1 VHCLSTRHQQKA
13 LGIQALQR
21 VVLPAQQT
29 CQVDCQ
35 PFPEGNIGLRA
46 SGMTASVSTLQSKAN
61 TQQLEAILATDGP
74 VLIIA
79 GPGSGKTFTLVERIV
94 HLITHKGVSPESL
107 LVVTF
112 TDKAARE
119 LTTRIS
125 NRLAELGICYNLNEM
140 YLGTFHSICLRF
152 LEDYREYTRLK
163 RSFTLFDQF
172 DQQYFLY
179 QHIKDFRELPDTQ
192 FVLGDDQ
199 SGRWA
204 QSENLLKWLNK
215 VREEAIDVTT
225 MAAAPELEIRT
236 LAACFAKYQELLHE
250 NNSLDFSGIQYET
263 LQLLENHL
271 DVLAQLR
278 EKLTYMMVDE
288 YQDTNT
294 IQERILQLLAG
305 ERRNLC
311 VVGDDDQGLYRFRG
325 ATIRNILEFPTLFPD
340 GKCKQVKLTVNYRSH
355 PDIIRFYNDW
365 MLEQNWEIGNRLFR
379 FAKKI
384 LPREDNFPDMPTVLR
399 LAASDD
405 KGNTDIWYSE
415 VLTFLNGLK
424 YSGKLADWNQVAF
437 LFRSV
442 KNNKVVALAR
452 FLESSGVPVFSPRS
466 NLFFERE
473 EIRLMI
479 GALIFLFPQ
488 FPQLRAWAEG
498 VSLPI
503 WNYYDHQCFKPFT
516 DELRKT
522 ENQRLLDWARPL
534 AKRHAVLAQNTDYA
548 FSGLFYQLL
557 QFPLFSRFLTEEAV
571 QGVDKGRAARNL
583 ATFSKLL
590 TKFEYLHFVS
600 VLNPDYL
607 EKNLR
612 DLFNQFLRFLS
623 EGGIGEYEDES
634 EYAPKG
640 CVSFLTIH
648 QSKGLEFPVVV
659 CGSLEAVP
667 RKQYGNLDVLLEDG
681 GYLSKVRFEPLE
693 HIKNFD
699 FRRLFYTAF
708 SRAQNLLVLAAQ
720 ENHGRGKSP
729 SKYFEHLFYKLPSW
743 RDVDFS
749 ALNFDAVKEINL
761 KREYSFTSHITVF
774 ENCAEQYRFFKELE
788 FNPIRAGAQL
798 FGTLVH
804 QTIEDIHK
812 AVLRGEEATIS
823 IDQIQSWLTVNY
835 QYLSKR
841 ERQYLAPQTLKA
853 VENHVLGYYQREN
866 GNWDRIKEAEVEIS
880 LVKDQYILKGSVD
893 LIRGE
898 HDTVEIIDFKS
909 EKKPDMEKDR
919 EQLKQYQHQ
928 LEVYAHLVEER
939 TGQKVSRMH
948 LYYTGEDGGNP
959 YVSFAKD
966 DRAIGKTVTQFD
978 NIVSRIERHDYQMAA
993 RPTKLCPNCDMRAY
1007 CDNKNWKFRKVEK

>member
-1 VHCLSTRHQQKA
+1 MTSA
-13 LGIQALQR
+13 ALQ
-21 VVLPAQQT
+21 
-29 CQVDCQ
+29 
-35 PFPEGNIGLRA
+35 
-46 SGMTASVSTLQSKAN
+46 SSAN
-61 TQQLEAILATDGP
+61 PQQLEAILATDGP

-94 HLITHKGVSPESL
+94 YLITQKGVAPESL
-107 LVVTF
+107 FVVTF

-125 NRLAELGICYNLNEM
+125 NRLTDLGIKFNLNEM
-140 YLGTFHSICLRF
+140 YLGTFHSICLRL
-152 LEDYREYTRLK
+152 LEDFREFTRLK

-179 QHIKDFRELPDTQ
+179 QRIKDFRELPDAQ
-192 FVLGDDQ
+192 LVMGDDQ
-199 SGRWA
+199 TGRWA

-215 VREEAIDVTT
+215 VSEEALDVTT
-225 MAAAPELEIRT
+225 LATARQPEIRA

-250 NNSLDFSGIQYET
+250 HNSLDFSGIQYEA
-263 LQLLENHL
+263 LQLLEKRPE
-271 DVLAQLR
+271 VLAQVR
-278 EKLTYMMVDE
+278 EKLSYLMVDE

-294 IQERILQLLAG
+294 IQERILLLLAG
-305 ERRNLC
+305 EKKNLC

-325 ATIRNILEFPTLFPD
+325 ATIRNILEFPALFDD
-340 GKCKQVKLTVNYRSH
+340 GQCKQVKLTVNYRSH
-355 PDIIRFYNDW
+355 PDIIRFYNEW
-365 MLEQNWEIGNRLFR
+365 MKEQRWDDGTRVFR
-379 FAKKI
+379 FAKQI
-384 LPREDNFPDMPTVLR
+384 VPREDDFPEVPTAVR

-405 KGNTDIWYSE
+405 KGETTNWHAE
-415 VLTFLNGLK
+415 VLAFLHSLK
-424 YSGKLADWNQVAF
+424 ASGKLTDWNQVAF

-442 KNNKVVALAR
+442 KNDKVVALAR
-452 FLESSGVPVFSPRS
+452 FLEAQGVPVFSPRS
-466 NLFFERE
+466 NMFFERE

-488 FPQLRAWAEG
+488 FPKVRAWAEG
-498 VSLPI
+498 VHLDI
-503 WNYYDHQCFKPFT
+503 WDYYDQLCFKPFT
-516 DELRKT
+516 DELRKP
-522 ENQRLLDWARPL
+522 ENKPLLDWARPL
-534 AKRHAVLAQNTDYA
+534 AKRHAVLTQNTDYA

-557 QFPLFSRFLTEEAV
+557 QFPLFSRFLTEEAA

-583 ATFSKLL
+583 GTFSKLL
-590 TKFEYLHFVS
+590 AKFEYLHFVS
-600 VLNPDYL
+600 VLNPQWL
-607 EKNLR
+607 EKNIR
-612 DLFNQFLRFLS
+612 DLFNQFLRFLQD
-623 EGGIGEYEDES
+623 GGIGEYEDES

-640 CVSFLTIH
+640 CVSFLTVH

-667 RKQYGNLDVLLEDG
+667 RKQYGALDVLLEDG
-681 GYLSKVRFEPLE
+681 GYLSKERFEPLD

-699 FRRLFYTAF
+699 FWRLFYTAF

-720 ENHGRGKSP
+720 EKQGRGKSP
-729 SKYFEHLFYKLPSW
+729 SKYFERLFYEVPSW
-743 RDVDFS
+743 RDVDLS
-749 ALNFDAVKEINL
+749 ALTFDAVKQINL
-761 KREYSFTSHITVF
+761 KREYSFTSDITVF

-788 FNPIRAGAQL
+788 FAAIRESPML

-812 AVLRGEEATIS
+812 TVLRGEEGTITFDG
-823 IDQIQSWLTVNY
+823 IKSWFAANY
-835 QYLSKR
+835 ALLSKK
-841 ERQYLAPQTLKA
+841 ERVYLAPSSQQAALL
-853 VENHVLGYYQREN
+853 HVLRYYEREN

-898 HDTVEIIDFKS
+898 QGTVEIIDFKS

-919 EQLKQYQHQ
+919 ERLRQYQSQ

-959 YVSFAKD
+959 YVSFSKD
-966 DRAIGKTVTQFD
+966 DRAIGKTIARFD
-978 NIVSRIERHDYQMAA
+978 DIVARIERQDYGISS
-993 RPTKLCPNCDMRAY
+993 RPAKLCQNCDMRAY
-1007 CDNKNWKFRKVEK
+1007 CDNKNWKFRKTGT

>member
-1 VHCLSTRHQQKA
+1 
-13 LGIQALQR
+13 
-21 VVLPAQQT
+21 
-29 CQVDCQ
+29 
-35 PFPEGNIGLRA
+35 
-46 SGMTASVSTLQSKAN
+46 MTSSAVALQSKAN
-61 TQQLEAILATDGP
+61 PQQLEAILATDGP

-94 HLITHKGVSPESL
+94 YLITQKGVAPESL
-107 LVVTF
+107 FVVTF

-125 NRLAELGICYNLNEM
+125 NRLTDLGIKFNLNEM
-140 YLGTFHSICLRF
+140 YLGTFHSICLRL
-152 LEDYREYTRLK
+152 LEDFREFTRLK

-179 QHIKDFRELPDTQ
+179 QHIKDFRELPDAQ
-192 FVLGDDQ
+192 LVMGDDQ
-199 SGRWA
+199 TGRWA
-204 QSENLLKWLNK
+204 QSENLLKWVNK
-215 VREEAIDVTT
+215 VSEEALDATT
-225 MAAAPELEIRT
+225 LTAAPEPEIRA
-236 LAACFAKYQELLHE
+236 LATCFAKYQELLHE
-250 NNSLDFSGIQYET
+250 HNSLDFSGIQYEA
-263 LQLLENHL
+263 LRLLEKRPE
-271 DVLAQLR
+271 VLAQLR
-278 EKLTYMMVDE
+278 QRLTHLMVDE

-294 IQERILQLLAG
+294 IQERILLLLAG
-305 ERRNLC
+305 ENNNLC

-325 ATIRNILEFPTLFPD
+325 ATIRNILEFPALFDD
-340 GKCKQVKLTVNYRSH
+340 GQCKQVKLTVNYRSH
-355 PDIIRFYNDW
+355 PDIIRFYNEW
-365 MLEQNWEIGNRLFR
+365 MKEQVWDDGTRVFR
-379 FAKKI
+379 FAKQI
-384 LPREDNFPDMPTVLR
+384 VPREDDFPDMPTAVR

-405 KGNTDIWYSE
+405 KGDTTNWHAE
-415 VLTFLNGLK
+415 VQAFLNGLK
-424 YSGKLADWNQVAF
+424 ASGQLADWNQVAF

-442 KNNKVVALAR
+442 KNDKVVALAR
-452 FLESSGVPVFSPRS
+452 FLEAEGVPVFSPRS
-466 NLFFERE
+466 NMFFERE

-488 FPQLRAWAEG
+488 FPKVRAWAEG
-498 VSLPI
+498 VHLDI
-503 WNYYDHQCFKPFT
+503 WDYYDQLCFKPFT
-516 DELRKT
+516 DELRKP
-522 ENQRLLDWARPL
+522 ENKPLLDWARPL
-534 AKRHAVLAQNTDYA
+534 AKRHAVLTQNTDYA

-557 QFPLFSRFLTEEAV
+557 QFPLFSRFLTEDAV

-583 ATFSKLL
+583 GTFSKLL

-600 VLNPDYL
+600 VLNPEWL
-607 EKNLR
+607 EKNIR
-612 DLFNQFLRFLS
+612 DLFNQFLRFLQD
-623 EGGIGEYEDES
+623 GGIGEYEDEA

-667 RKQYGNLDVLLEDG
+667 RKQYSALDVLLEDG
-681 GYLSKVRFEPLE
+681 GYLSKERFEPLD

-699 FRRLFYTAF
+699 FWRLFYTAF

-720 ENHGRGKSP
+720 EKQGRGKSP
-729 SKYFEHLFYKLPSW
+729 SKYFERLFYELPSW
-743 RDVDFS
+743 RDVDLS
-749 ALNFDAVKEINL
+749 ALTFEAVKQINL

-774 ENCAEQYRFFKELE
+774 ENCAEQYRFFKDLE
-788 FNPIRAGAQL
+788 FAPIRESPML

-812 AVLRGEEATIS
+812 TVLRGEEGTITFDAIKGWFS
-823 IDQIQSWLTVNY
+823 ANY
-835 QYLSKR
+835 AMLSKK
-841 ERQYLAPQTLKA
+841 ERVYLAPSSQQAALL
-853 VENHVLGYYQREN
+853 HVMRYYEREN

-919 EQLKQYQHQ
+919 DRLRQYQSQ

-959 YVSFAKD
+959 YVSFSKD
-966 DRAIGKTVTQFD
+966 DRAIGKTIARFD
-978 NIVSRIERHDYQMAA
+978 DIVARIEQQDYQIAA
-993 RPTKLCPNCDMRAY
+993 RPAKLCLSCDMRAY
-1007 CDNKNWKFRKVEK
+1007 CDNKNWNFRKND

>member
-1 VHCLSTRHQQKA
+1 
-13 LGIQALQR
+13 
-21 VVLPAQQT
+21 
-29 CQVDCQ
+29 
-35 PFPEGNIGLRA
+35 
-46 SGMTASVSTLQSKAN
+46 MTSNATDLQSKAN
-61 TQQLEAILATDGP
+61 PDQLEAILASDGP

-94 HLITHKGVSPESL
+94 YLITHKRVAPESL

-125 NRLAELGICYNLNEM
+125 NRLAELNIQFNLNEM
-140 YLGTFHSICLRF
+140 YLGTFHSICLRL
-152 LEDYREYTRLK
+152 LEDYREFTRLK

-179 QHIKDFRELPDTQ
+179 QHIKDFRELPDAQ
-192 FVLGDDQ
+192 LVMGHDQ
-199 SGRWA
+199 TGRWA

-215 VREEAIDVTT
+215 VSEEALDAATL
-225 MAAAPELEIRT
+225 AAAPEVEIRA
-236 LAACFAKYQELLHE
+236 LATCFAKYQELLNEH
-250 NNSLDFSGIQYET
+250 NSLDFSGIQYEA
-263 LQLLENHL
+263 LQLLEKRPE
-271 DVLAQLR
+271 VLAQLR
-278 EKLTYMMVDE
+278 DKLTHLMVDE

-294 IQERILQLLAG
+294 IQERILLLLAG

-325 ATIRNILEFPTLFPD
+325 ATIRNILEFPALFND
-340 GKCKQVKLTVNYRSH
+340 GQCKQVKLTVNYRSH
-355 PDIIRFYNDW
+355 PDIIRFYNEW
-365 MLEQNWEIGNRLFR
+365 MKEQVWDDGTRVFR
-379 FAKKI
+379 FAKQI
-384 LPREDNFPDMPTVLR
+384 VPREDDFPDLPTAVR
-399 LAASDD
+399 LTASDD
-405 KGNTDIWYSE
+405 NGDTTNWHAE
-415 VLTFLNGLK
+415 VLAFLNSLK
-424 YSGKLADWNQVAF
+424 DSGQLADWNQVAF

-442 KNNKVVALAR
+442 KNDKVVALAR
-452 FLESSGVPVFSPRS
+452 FLEAQGVPVFSPRS
-466 NLFFERE
+466 NMFFERE

-488 FPQLRAWAEG
+488 FPKVRAWAEG
-498 VSLPI
+498 VTLPI
-503 WNYYDHQCFKPFT
+503 WDYYDHQCFKPFI
-516 DELRKT
+516 DELRKP
-522 ENQRLLDWARPL
+522 ENKAMLDWARSL
-534 AKRHAVLAQNTDYA
+534 AKRHAVLTQNTDYA

-583 ATFSKLL
+583 GTFSKLL

-600 VLNPDYL
+600 VLNPEWL

-612 DLFNQFLRFLS
+612 DLFNQFLRFLQD
-623 EGGIGEYEDES
+623 GGIGEYEDES

-667 RKQYGNLDVLLEDG
+667 RKQYSALDVLLEDG
-681 GYLSKVRFEPLE
+681 GYLSKERFEPLD

-699 FRRLFYTAF
+699 FWRLFYTAF

-720 ENHGRGKSP
+720 EKQGRGKSP
-729 SKYFEHLFYKLPSW
+729 SKYFERLFYELPSW
-743 RDVDFS
+743 RDIDLA
-749 ALNFDAVKEINL
+749 ALTFEAVKQINL

-788 FNPIRAGAQL
+788 FTPIRESPML

-812 AVLRGEEATIS
+812 TVLRGEEGSIS
-823 IDQIQSWLTVNY
+823 FDAIKGWFSTNY
-835 QYLSKR
+835 AMLSKK
-841 ERQYLAPQTLKA
+841 ERVYLAPSSQQAALL
-853 VENHVLGYYQREN
+853 HVLRYYEREN

-880 LVKDQYILKGSVD
+880 LIKDQYILKGSVD

-919 EQLKQYQHQ
+919 DRLRQYQHQ

-959 YVSFAKD
+959 YVSFTKD
-966 DRAIGKTVTQFD
+966 DRAIGKTIARFD
-978 NIVSRIERHDYQMAA
+978 DIVARIERQDYQIAA
-993 RPTKLCPNCDMRAY
+993 RPAKLCQSCDMRAY
-1007 CDNKNWKFRKVEK
+1007 CDNKNWKFRKDEK

>member
-1 VHCLSTRHQQKA
+1 MTSSTIA
-13 LGIQALQR
+13 I
-21 VVLPAQQT
+21 
-29 CQVDCQ
+29 
-35 PFPEGNIGLRA
+35 
-46 SGMTASVSTLQSKAN
+46 QSKAN
-61 TQQLEAILATDGP
+61 PQQLEAILATDGP

-94 HLITHKGVSPESL
+94 YLITHKGVAPESL

-125 NRLAELGICYNLNEM
+125 NRLSELDIQFNLNEM
-140 YLGTFHSICLRF
+140 YLGTFHSICLRL
-152 LEDYREYTRLK
+152 LEDYREFTRLK

-172 DQQYFLY
+172 DQQYFIY
-179 QHIKDFRELPDTQ
+179 QHIKDFRELPDAEL
-192 FVLGDDQ
+192 VMGDDQ
-199 SGRWA
+199 TGRWA

-215 VREEAIDVTT
+215 VSEEALDATT
-225 MAAAPELEIRT
+225 LAAAPEPEVRA
-236 LAACFAKYQELLHE
+236 LATCFAKYQDLLHE
-250 NNSLDFSGIQYET
+250 HNSLDFSGIQFEA
-263 LQLLENHL
+263 LQLLEKRPE
-271 DVLAQLR
+271 VLAQLR
-278 EKLTYMMVDE
+278 ENLTHLMVDE

-294 IQERILQLLAG
+294 IQERILLLLAG
-305 ERRNLC
+305 DRRNLC

-325 ATIRNILEFPTLFPD
+325 ATIRNILEFPALFDD
-340 GKCKQVKLTVNYRSH
+340 GQCKQVKLTVNYRSH
-355 PDIIRFYNDW
+355 PDIIRFYNEW
-365 MLEQNWEIGNRLFR
+365 MKEQVWDDGTRVFR
-379 FAKKI
+379 FAKQI
-384 LPREDNFPDMPTVLR
+384 VPREDDFPDLPTAVR

-405 KGNTDIWYSE
+405 KDDTTNWHAE
-415 VLTFLNGLK
+415 MLAFLNGLK
-424 YSGKLADWNQVAF
+424 DSGQLSDWNQVAF

-452 FLESSGVPVFSPRS
+452 FLEAQGMPVFSPRS
-466 NLFFERE
+466 NMFFERE

-488 FPQLRAWAEG
+488 FPKVRAWAEG
-498 VSLPI
+498 VTLPI
-503 WNYYDHQCFKPFT
+503 WDFYDHQCFKPFI
-516 DELRKT
+516 DELRKP
-522 ENQRLLDWARPL
+522 ENKPLLAWARPL
-534 AKRHAVLAQNTDYA
+534 AKRHAVLTQNTDYS

-583 ATFSKLL
+583 GTFSKLL
-590 TKFEYLHFVS
+590 TKFEYLHYVS
-600 VLNPDYL
+600 VLNPEFL

-612 DLFNQFLRFLS
+612 DLVIQFLRFLQD
-623 EGGIGEYEDES
+623 GGIGEYEDET

-667 RKQYGNLDVLLEDG
+667 RKQYGALDVLLEDG
-681 GYLSKVRFEPLE
+681 GYLSKERFEPLD

-699 FRRLFYTAF
+699 FWRLFYTAF

-720 ENHGRGKSP
+720 EKQGRGRSP
-729 SKYFEHLFYKLPSW
+729 SKYFERLFYELPSW
-743 RDVDFS
+743 REVDLS
-749 ALNFDAVKEINL
+749 ALTFEAVKQINL

-788 FNPIRAGAQL
+788 FAPIRESPML

-812 AVLRGEEATIS
+812 TVLRGEEGS
-823 IDQIQSWLTVNY
+823 ITFDAIKGWFSTNY
-835 QYLSKR
+835 AMLSKK
-841 ERQYLAPQTLKA
+841 ERVYLAPSSQQAALL
-853 VENHVLGYYQREN
+853 HVLRYFEREN
-866 GNWDRIKEAEVEIS
+866 GHWERVKEAEVEIS
-880 LVKDQYILKGSVD
+880 LIKEQYILKGSVD

-919 EQLKQYQHQ
+919 DRLRQYQHQ

-959 YVSFAKD
+959 YVSFTKD
-966 DRAIGKTVTQFD
+966 DRAIGKTIARFD
-978 NIVSRIERHDYQMAA
+978 DIVARIEQQNYQIAA
-993 RPTKLCPNCDMRAY
+993 RPAKLCLSCDMRAY
-1007 CDNKNWKFRKVEK
+1007 CDNKNWKFRKND

>member
-1 VHCLSTRHQQKA
+1 
-13 LGIQALQR
+13 
-21 VVLPAQQT
+21 
-29 CQVDCQ
+29 
-35 PFPEGNIGLRA
+35 
-46 SGMTASVSTLQSKAN
+46 MTSNAIALQSKAN
-61 TQQLEAILATDGP
+61 PQQLEAILATDGP

-94 HLITHKGVSPESL
+94 YLITHKGVAPESL

-125 NRLAELGICYNLNEM
+125 NRLAELNIQFNLNEM
-140 YLGTFHSICLRF
+140 YLGTFHSICLRL
-152 LEDYREYTRLK
+152 LEDYREFTRLK

-179 QHIKDFRELPDTQ
+179 QHIKDFRELPDAQ
-192 FVLGDDQ
+192 LVMGHDQ
-199 SGRWA
+199 TGRWA

-215 VREEAIDVTT
+215 VSEEALD
-225 MAAAPELEIRT
+225 AATLAVAPEVEVRA
-236 LAACFAKYQELLHE
+236 LANCFAKYQELLNEH
-250 NNSLDFSGIQYET
+250 NSLDFSGIQYEA
-263 LQLLENHL
+263 LQLLEKRPG
-271 DVLAQLR
+271 VLAQLR
-278 EKLTYMMVDE
+278 DKLTHLMVDE

-294 IQERILQLLAG
+294 IQERILLLLTG

-325 ATIRNILEFPTLFPD
+325 ATIRNILEFPALFND
-340 GKCKQVKLTVNYRSH
+340 GQCKQVKLTVNYRSH
-355 PDIIRFYNDW
+355 PDIIRFYNEW
-365 MLEQNWEIGNRLFR
+365 MKEQVWDDGTRVFR
-379 FAKKI
+379 FAKQI
-384 LPREDNFPDMPTVLR
+384 VPREDDFPDLPTAVR
-399 LAASDD
+399 LTASDD
-405 KGNTDIWYSE
+405 NGDTTNWHAE
-415 VLTFLNGLK
+415 VLAFLNGLK
-424 YSGKLADWNQVAF
+424 SSGQLSDWNQVAF

-442 KNNKVVALAR
+442 KNDKVVALAR
-452 FLESSGVPVFSPRS
+452 FLEAHGVPVFSPRS
-466 NLFFERE
+466 NMFFERE
-473 EIRLMI
+473 EIRLII

-488 FPQLRAWAEG
+488 FPKVRAWAEG
-498 VSLPI
+498 VTLPI
-503 WNYYDHQCFKPFT
+503 WDYYDQQCFKPFI
-516 DELRKT
+516 DELRKP
-522 ENQRLLDWARPL
+522 ENKAMLDWARPL
-534 AKRHAVLAQNTDYA
+534 AKRHAVLTQNTDYV

-583 ATFSKLL
+583 GTFSKLL

-600 VLNPDYL
+600 VLNPEWL

-612 DLFNQFLRFLS
+612 DLFNQFLRFLQD
-623 EGGIGEYEDES
+623 GGIGEYEDEA

-667 RKQYGNLDVLLEDG
+667 RKQYSALDVLLEDG
-681 GYLSKVRFEPLE
+681 GYLSKARFEPLD

-699 FRRLFYTAF
+699 FWRLFYTAF

-720 ENHGRGKSP
+720 EKQGRGKSP
-729 SKYFEHLFYKLPSW
+729 SKYFERLFYELPSW
-743 RDVDFS
+743 RDVDLA
-749 ALNFDAVKEINL
+749 ALTYEAVKQINL

-788 FNPIRAGAQL
+788 FTPIRESPML

-812 AVLRGEEATIS
+812 TVLRGEESSIS
-823 IDQIQSWLTVNY
+823 VDAIKGWFSINY
-835 QYLSKR
+835 AMLSKK
-841 ERQYLAPQTLKA
+841 ERVYLAPSSQQAALL
-853 VENHVLGYYQREN
+853 HVLRYYEREN

-880 LVKDQYILKGSVD
+880 LIKDQYILKGSVD

-898 HDTVEIIDFKS
+898 YDTVEIIDFKS

-919 EQLKQYQHQ
+919 DRLRQYQLQ

-959 YVSFAKD
+959 YVSFTKD
-966 DRAIGKTVTQFD
+966 ERAIGKTIARFD
-978 NIVSRIERHDYQMAA
+978 DIVARIEQQDYAITA
-993 RPTKLCPNCDMRAY
+993 RPAKLCQSCDMRAY
-1007 CDNKNWKFRKVEK
+1007 CDNKNWKFRNND

>member
-1 VHCLSTRHQQKA
+1 MTSS
-13 LGIQALQR
+13 G
-21 VVLPAQQT
+21 VV
-29 CQVDCQ
+29 
-35 PFPEGNIGLRA
+35 
-46 SGMTASVSTLQSKAN
+46 LQSKAN
-61 TQQLEAILATDGP
+61 PQQLEAILTSEGP

-94 HLITHKGVSPESL
+94 YLITQKGVAPESL
-107 LVVTF
+107 FVVTF

-125 NRLAELGICYNLNEM
+125 NRLNDLGIKFNLNEM
-140 YLGTFHSICLRF
+140 YLGTFHSICLRL
-152 LEDYREYTRLK
+152 LEDYREFTRLK

-179 QHIKDFRELPDTQ
+179 QHIKDFRELLDAQ
-192 FVLGDDQ
+192 LVMGDDQ
-199 SGRWA
+199 LGRWA
-204 QSENLLKWLNK
+204 QSENLLKWVNK
-215 VREEAIDVTT
+215 VSEEALDTT
-225 MAAAPELEIRT
+225 MLATASEPEIRA
-236 LAACFAKYQELLHE
+236 LATCFTKYQELLHE
-250 NNSLDFSGIQYET
+250 QNSLDFSGIQYEA
-263 LQLLENHL
+263 LQLLEKHPE
-271 DVLAQLR
+271 VLGKLR
-278 EKLTYMMVDE
+278 EKLTYLMVDE

-294 IQERILQLLAG
+294 IQERILLLLSG
-305 ERRNLC
+305 ENKNLC

-325 ATIRNILEFPTLFPD
+325 ATIRNILEFPALFDD
-340 GKCKQVKLTVNYRSH
+340 GQCKQVKLTVNYRSH
-355 PDIIRFYNDW
+355 PDIIRFYNEW
-365 MLEQNWEIGNRLFR
+365 MKEQVWDDGTRVFR
-379 FAKKI
+379 FAKQI
-384 LPREDNFPDMPTVLR
+384 VPREHNFPEMPAAVR

-405 KGNTDIWYSE
+405 KGDNANWHAE
-415 VLTFLNGLK
+415 VLSFLNGLK
-424 YSGKLADWNQVAF
+424 ESGGLTDWNQVAF

-452 FLESSGVPVFSPRS
+452 FLEAEGVPVFSPRS
-466 NLFFERE
+466 NMFFERE

-488 FPQLRAWAEG
+488 FPKVRAWAEG
-498 VSLPI
+498 VHLDI
-503 WNYYDHQCFKPFT
+503 WDYYDQQCFKPFT
-516 DELRKT
+516 DELRKL
-522 ENQRLLDWARPL
+522 ENKPLLDWARPL
-534 AKRHAVLAQNTDYA
+534 AKRHAVLTQNTDYA

-557 QFPLFSRFLTEEAV
+557 QFPLFSRFLTEEAM

-583 ATFSKLL
+583 STFSKLL

-600 VLNPDYL
+600 VLNPEWL
-607 EKNLR
+607 EKNIR
-612 DLFNQFLRFLS
+612 DLFNQFLRFLQD
-623 EGGIGEYEDES
+623 GGIGEYEDEA

-640 CVSFLTIH
+640 CVSFLTVH

-667 RKQYGNLDVLLEDG
+667 RKQYSALDVLLEDG
-681 GYLSKVRFEPLE
+681 GYLSKERFEPLD

-699 FRRLFYTAF
+699 FWRLFYTAF

-720 ENHGRGKSP
+720 EKQGRGKSP
-729 SKYFEHLFYKLPSW
+729 SKYFERLFYELPNW
-743 RDVDFS
+743 RDADLS
-749 ALNFDAVKEINL
+749 ALTFEAVKQINL

-774 ENCAEQYRFFKELE
+774 ENCAEQYRFFKDLE
-788 FNPIRAGAQL
+788 FAPIRESPML

-812 AVLRGEEATIS
+812 TVLRGEEGIITFDAIKGWFS
-823 IDQIQSWLTVNY
+823 ANY
-835 QYLSKR
+835 AMLSKK
-841 ERQYLAPQTLKA
+841 ERVYLAPSSQQAALR
-853 VENHVLGYYQREN
+853 HVMRYYEREN

-919 EQLKQYQHQ
+919 ERLRQYQSQ

-959 YVSFAKD
+959 YVSFGKD
-966 DRAIGKTVTQFD
+966 DRAIGKTIARFD
-978 NIVSRIERHDYQMAA
+978 DIVARIERQDYGLWA
-993 RPTKLCPNCDMRAY
+993 RPAKLCQNCDIRAY
-1007 CDNKNWKFRKVEK
+1007 CDSKNWKFRKTTHE

>member
-1 VHCLSTRHQQKA
+1 
-13 LGIQALQR
+13 
-21 VVLPAQQT
+21 
-29 CQVDCQ
+29 
-35 PFPEGNIGLRA
+35 
-46 SGMTASVSTLQSKAN
+46 MTSNATDLQSKAN
-61 TQQLEAILATDGP
+61 PDQLEAILATDGP

-94 HLITHKGVSPESL
+94 YLITHKGVAPESL

-125 NRLAELGICYNLNEM
+125 NRLAELNIQFNLNEM
-140 YLGTFHSICLRF
+140 YLGTFHSICLRL
-152 LEDYREYTRLK
+152 LEDYREFTRLK

-179 QHIKDFRELPDTQ
+179 QHIKDFRELPDAQ
-192 FVLGDDQ
+192 LVMGHDQ
-199 SGRWA
+199 TGRWA

-215 VREEAIDVTT
+215 VSEEALDAATL
-225 MAAAPELEIRT
+225 AAAPEVEIRA
-236 LAACFAKYQELLHE
+236 LATCFAKYQELLTEH
-250 NNSLDFSGIQYET
+250 NSLDFSGIQYEA
-263 LQLLENHL
+263 LQLLEKRPE
-271 DVLAQLR
+271 VLAQLR
-278 EKLTYMMVDE
+278 DKLTHLMVDE

-294 IQERILQLLAG
+294 IQERILLLLAG

-325 ATIRNILEFPTLFPD
+325 ATIRNILEFPALFND
-340 GKCKQVKLTVNYRSH
+340 GQCKQVKLTVNYRSH
-355 PDIIRFYNDW
+355 PDIIRFYNEW
-365 MLEQNWEIGNRLFR
+365 MKEQVWDDGTRVFR
-379 FAKKI
+379 FAKQI
-384 LPREDNFPDMPTVLR
+384 VPREDDFPDLPTAVR
-399 LAASDD
+399 LTASDD
-405 KGNTDIWYSE
+405 NGDTTNWHAE
-415 VLTFLNGLK
+415 VLAFLNSLK
-424 YSGKLADWNQVAF
+424 DSGQLADWNQVAF

-442 KNNKVVALAR
+442 KNDKVVELAR
-452 FLESSGVPVFSPRS
+452 FLEAQGVPVFSPRS
-466 NLFFERE
+466 NMFFERE

-488 FPQLRAWAEG
+488 FPKVRAWAEG
-498 VSLPI
+498 VTLPI
-503 WNYYDHQCFKPFT
+503 WDYYDHQCFKPFI
-516 DELRKT
+516 DELRKP
-522 ENQRLLDWARPL
+522 ENKAMLDWARPL
-534 AKRHAVLAQNTDYA
+534 AKRHAVLTQNTDYA

-571 QGVDKGRAARNL
+571 QGVDKGRAARNIG
-583 ATFSKLL
+583 TFSKLL

-600 VLNPDYL
+600 VLNPEWL

-612 DLFNQFLRFLS
+612 DLFNQFLRFLQD
-623 EGGIGEYEDES
+623 GGIGEYEDES

-667 RKQYGNLDVLLEDG
+667 RKQYSALDVLLEDG
-681 GYLSKVRFEPLE
+681 GYLSKERFEPLD

-699 FRRLFYTAF
+699 FWRLFYTAF

-720 ENHGRGKSP
+720 EKQGRGKSP
-729 SKYFEHLFYKLPSW
+729 SKYFERLFYELPSW
-743 RDVDFS
+743 RDIDLA
-749 ALNFDAVKEINL
+749 ALTFEAVKQINL

-788 FNPIRAGAQL
+788 FTPIRESPML

-812 AVLRGEEATIS
+812 TVLRGEEGSIS
-823 IDQIQSWLTVNY
+823 FDAIKGWFSTNY
-835 QYLSKR
+835 AMLSKK
-841 ERQYLAPQTLKA
+841 ERVYLAPSSQQAALL
-853 VENHVLGYYQREN
+853 HVLRYYEREN

-880 LVKDQYILKGSVD
+880 LIKDQYILKGSVD

-919 EQLKQYQHQ
+919 DRLRQYQHQ

-959 YVSFAKD
+959 YVSFTKD
-966 DRAIGKTVTQFD
+966 DRAIGKTIARFD
-978 NIVSRIERHDYQMAA
+978 DIVARIERQDYQIAA
-993 RPTKLCPNCDMRAY
+993 RPAKLCQSCDMRAY
-1007 CDNKNWKFRKVEK
+1007 CDNKNWKFRKDEK

>member
-1 VHCLSTRHQQKA
+1 
-13 LGIQALQR
+13 
-21 VVLPAQQT
+21 
-29 CQVDCQ
+29 
-35 PFPEGNIGLRA
+35 
-46 SGMTASVSTLQSKAN
+46 MTIAPPILQSKAN
-61 TQQLEAILATDGP
+61 PQQLEAILATDGP

-94 HLITHKGVSPESL
+94 YLITEKGVEPESL
-107 LVVTF
+107 FVVTF

-125 NRLAELGICYNLNEM
+125 NRLAELGIQFNLNEM
-140 YLGTFHSICLRF
+140 YLGTFHSICLRL
-152 LEDYREYTRLK
+152 LEDYREFTRLK

-179 QHIKDFRELPDTQ
+179 QHIKEFRELPDAQ
-192 FVLGDDQ
+192 LVMGDDQ

-215 VREEAIDVTT
+215 VSEEALDPATL
-225 MAAAPELEIRT
+225 AAVPELEIRA
-236 LAACFAKYQELLHE
+236 LATCFAKYQELLHE
-250 NNSLDFSGIQYET
+250 HNSLDFSGIQYEA
-263 LQLLENHL
+263 LQLLEKHPE
-271 DVLAQLR
+271 VLAQLR
-278 EKLTYMMVDE
+278 DRLTYLMVDE

-294 IQERILQLLAG
+294 IQERILLLLAG

-325 ATIRNILEFPTLFPD
+325 ATIRNILEFPALFD
-340 GKCKQVKLTVNYRSH
+340 GGQCKQVKLTINYRSH
-355 PDIIRFYNDW
+355 PDIIRFYNEW
-365 MLEQNWEIGNRLFR
+365 MKEQVWDDGTRMFR
-379 FAKKI
+379 FAKQI
-384 LPREDNFPDMPTVLR
+384 IPREDDFPDLPTTLR
-399 LAASDD
+399 LAESDD
-405 KGNTDIWYSE
+405 NGETTNWHAE
-415 VLTFLNGLK
+415 VLAFLNGLK
-424 YSGKLADWNQVAF
+424 DSGRLSDWNQVAF
-437 LFRSV
+437 LYRSV
-442 KNNKVVALAR
+442 KNDKVVALAR
-452 FLESSGVPVFSPRS
+452 FLEAQGVPVFSPRS
-466 NLFFERE
+466 NMFFERE

-488 FPQLRAWAEG
+488 FSKVRAWAEG
-498 VSLPI
+498 VTLPI
-503 WNYYDHQCFKPFT
+503 WDYYDHQCFKPFA
-516 DELRKT
+516 DELRKP
-522 ENQRLLDWARPL
+522 ENKPLLDWARPL
-534 AKRHAVLAQNTDYA
+534 AKRHAVLTQNTDYA

-557 QFPLFSRFLTEEAV
+557 QFPLFSRYLTEEAV

-583 ATFSKLL
+583 GTFSKLL

-600 VLNPDYL
+600 VLNVEYL
-607 EKNLR
+607 ERNLR

-623 EGGIGEYEDES
+623 DGGIGEYEDEAD
-634 EYAPKG
+634 YAPKG

-667 RKQYGNLDVLLEDG
+667 RKQYGELDVLLEDG
-681 GYLSKVRFEPLE
+681 GYLSKERFEPLD

-699 FRRLFYTAF
+699 FWRLFYTAF

-720 ENHGRGKSP
+720 ERHGRGLGKSP
-729 SKYFEHLFYKLPSW
+729 SKYFERLFYELPSW
-743 RDVDFS
+743 RDIDLA
-749 ALNFDAVKEINL
+749 ALNYEAVKQINL

-774 ENCAEQYRFFKELE
+774 ENCAEQYRFFKDLE

-812 AVLRGEEATIS
+812 AVLRGEEAS
-823 IDQIQSWLTVNY
+823 VNPDQIQSWMAVNY

-853 VENHVLGYYQREN
+853 VEKHILGYYEREK

-898 HDTVEIIDFKS
+898 EGTVEIIDFKS

-919 EQLKQYQHQ
+919 ERLRQYQHQ

-959 YVSFAKD
+959 YVSFSKD
-966 DRAIGKTVTQFD
+966 DRAIGKTIARFD
-978 NIVSRIERHDYQMAA
+978 DIVARIERQDYQIEA
-993 RPTKLCPNCDMRAY
+993 RPAKQCQNCDMRAY
-1007 CDNKNWKFRKVEK
+1007 CDNKNWKFRKSDK

>member
-1 VHCLSTRHQQKA
+1 MTSGV
-13 LGIQALQR
+13 
-21 VVLPAQQT
+21 PA
-29 CQVDCQ
+29 
-35 PFPEGNIGLRA
+35 
-46 SGMTASVSTLQSKAN
+46 LQSKAN
-61 TQQLEAILATDGP
+61 PQQLEAILATDGP

-79 GPGSGKTFTLVERIV
+79 GPGSGKTFTLVERIAY
-94 HLITHKGVSPESL
+94 LITQKGVAPESL

-125 NRLAELGICYNLNEM
+125 NRLAEMDIQFNLNEM
-140 YLGTFHSICLRF
+140 YLGTFHSICLRL
-152 LEDYREYTRLK
+152 LEDYREFTRLK

-172 DQQYFLY
+172 DQQYFIY
-179 QHIKDFRELPDTQ
+179 QHIKDFRALPDAEL
-192 FVLGDDQ
+192 VMGDDQ
-199 SGRWA
+199 TGRWA

-215 VREEAIDVTT
+215 VGEEALDANTL
-225 MAAAPELEIRT
+225 AAAPEPEVRA
-236 LAACFAKYQELLHE
+236 LATCFAKYQELLHE
-250 NNSLDFSGIQYET
+250 HNSLDFSGIQYEA
-263 LQLLENHL
+263 LQLLEKRPE
-271 DVLAQLR
+271 VLAQLR
-278 EKLTYMMVDE
+278 EKLTHLMVDE

-294 IQERILQLLAG
+294 IQERILLLLAG

-325 ATIRNILEFPTLFPD
+325 ATIRNILEFPALFDD
-340 GKCKQVKLTVNYRSH
+340 GQCKQVKLTINYRSH
-355 PDIIRFYNDW
+355 PDIIRFYNEW
-365 MLEQNWEIGNRLFR
+365 MKEQQWDDGTRVFR
-379 FAKKI
+379 FAKQI
-384 LPREDNFPDMPTVLR
+384 VPREDDFPDLPTAVR

-405 KGNTDIWYSE
+405 KGDTANWHAE
-415 VLTFLNGLK
+415 VLAFLNGLK
-424 YSGKLADWNQVAF
+424 ASGQLADWNQVAF

-442 KNNKVVALAR
+442 KNDKVVALAR
-452 FLESSGVPVFSPRS
+452 FLETQGVPVFSPRS
-466 NLFFERE
+466 NMFFERE
-473 EIRLMI
+473 EIRLVI

-488 FPQLRAWAEG
+488 FSKVRAWAEG
-498 VSLPI
+498 VTLPI
-503 WNYYDHQCFKPFT
+503 WDYYDHLCFKPFT
-516 DELRKT
+516 DELRKP
-522 ENQRLLDWARPL
+522 ENKPLLDWARPL
-534 AKRHAVLAQNTDYA
+534 AKRHAVLTQNTDYA

-557 QFPLFSRFLTEEAV
+557 QFPLFSRSLTDEAV

-583 ATFSKLL
+583 GTFSKLL

-600 VLNPDYL
+600 VLNPEWL

-612 DLFNQFLRFLS
+612 DLFNQFLRFLQD
-623 EGGIGEYEDES
+623 GGIGEYEDEA

-667 RKQYGNLDVLLEDG
+667 RKQYGALDVLLEDG
-681 GYLSKVRFEPLE
+681 GYLSKERFEPLD

-699 FRRLFYTAF
+699 FWRLFYTAF

-720 ENHGRGKSP
+720 EKQGRGKSP
-729 SKYFEHLFYKLPSW
+729 SKYFERLFYELPSW
-743 RDVDFS
+743 RDVDLS
-749 ALNFDAVKEINL
+749 ALTFEAVKQINL

-788 FNPIRAGAQL
+788 FAPIRESPML

-812 AVLRGEEATIS
+812 TVLRGEEGTIS
-823 IDQIQSWLTVNY
+823 FDAIKGWFSVNY
-835 QYLSKR
+835 AMLSKK
-841 ERQYLAPQTLKA
+841 ERVYLAPSSQQAALL
-853 VENHVLGYYQREN
+853 HVMRYYEREN
-866 GNWDRIKEAEVEIS
+866 GHWDRIKEAEVEIS
-880 LVKDQYILKGSVD
+880 LIKHQYILKGSVD

-919 EQLKQYQHQ
+919 DRLRQYQHQ

-959 YVSFAKD
+959 YVSFTKD
-966 DRAIGKTVTQFD
+966 DRAIGKTIGRFD
-978 NIVSRIERHDYQMAA
+978 DIVARIERQDYQIAA
-993 RPTKLCPNCDMRAY
+993 RPAKLCLSCDMRAY
-1007 CDNKNWKFRKVEK
+1007 CDNKNWKFRKND

>member
-1 VHCLSTRHQQKA
+1 
-13 LGIQALQR
+13 
-21 VVLPAQQT
+21 
-29 CQVDCQ
+29 
-35 PFPEGNIGLRA
+35 
-46 SGMTASVSTLQSKAN
+46 MTGSAPLQSKAN
-61 TQQLEAILATDGP
+61 PQQLEAILATEGP

-94 HLITHKGVSPESL
+94 YLITQKGIAPESL
-107 LVVTF
+107 FVVTF

-125 NRLAELGICYNLNEM
+125 NRLTELGIKFNLNEM
-140 YLGTFHSICLRF
+140 YLGTFHSICLRL
-152 LEDYREYTRLK
+152 LEDYREFTRLK

-179 QHIKDFRELPDTQ
+179 QHIKDFRELPDAQ
-192 FVLGDDQ
+192 LVMGDDQ

-215 VREEAIDVTT
+215 VSEEALDAATL
-225 MAAAPELEIRT
+225 AAAPEVEIRA

-250 NNSLDFSGIQYET
+250 NNSLDFSGIQYEA
-263 LQLLENHL
+263 LQLLEKRPE
-271 DVLAQLR
+271 VLAQVR
-278 EKLTYMMVDE
+278 EKLTYLMVDE

-294 IQERILQLLAG
+294 IQERILLLLAG
-305 ERRNLC
+305 EKKNLC

-325 ATIRNILEFPTLFPD
+325 ATIRNILEFPSLFD
-340 GKCKQVKLTVNYRSH
+340 EGQCKQVKLTVNYRSH
-355 PDIIRFYNDW
+355 PDIIRFYNEW
-365 MLEQNWEIGNRLFR
+365 MKEQVWDDGTRVFR
-379 FAKKI
+379 FAKQI
-384 LPREDNFPDMPTVLR
+384 VPREDDFPDVPTAVR
-399 LAASDD
+399 LAA
-405 KGNTDIWYSE
+405 TDTNWHDE
-415 VLTFLNGLK
+415 VLAFLNNLK
-424 YSGKLADWNQVAF
+424 ASGQLSDWNQVAF

-442 KNNKVVALAR
+442 KNDKVVALAR
-452 FLESSGVPVFSPRS
+452 FLETEGVPVFSPRS
-466 NLFFERE
+466 NMFFERE

-488 FPQLRAWAEG
+488 FPKVRAWAEG
-498 VSLPI
+498 VTLPI
-503 WNYYDHQCFKPFT
+503 WDYYDQLCFKPFT
-516 DELRKT
+516 DELRKA
-522 ENQRLLDWARPL
+522 ENKPLLDWARPL
-534 AKRHAVLAQNTDYA
+534 AKRHAVLTQNTDYA

-557 QFPLFSRFLTEEAV
+557 QFPLFSRFLTEDAV

-583 ATFSKLL
+583 GTFSKLL

-600 VLNPDYL
+600 VLNPEWL
-607 EKNLR
+607 EKNIR
-612 DLFNQFLRFLS
+612 DLFNQFLRFLQD
-623 EGGIGEYEDES
+623 GGIGEYEDES

-667 RKQYGNLDVLLEDG
+667 RKQYGELDVLLEDG
-681 GYLSKVRFEPLE
+681 GYLSKERFEPLD

-699 FRRLFYTAF
+699 FWRLFYTAF

-720 ENHGRGKSP
+720 VKHGRGKSP
-729 SKYFEHLFYKLPSW
+729 SKYFERLFNELPSW
-743 RDVDFS
+743 RDVDLS
-749 ALNFDAVKEINL
+749 ALTFEAVKQINL
-761 KREYSFTSHITVF
+761 KREYSFTSHIAVF

-788 FNPIRAGAQL
+788 FAPIRESPML

-812 AVLRGEEATIS
+812 TVLRGEEVTITFDG
-823 IDQIQSWLTVNY
+823 IKSWFSANY
-835 QYLSKR
+835 AMLSKK
-841 ERQYLAPQTLKA
+841 ERVYLAPSSQQAALL
-853 VENHVLGYYQREN
+853 HVLRYFEREN

-898 HDTVEIIDFKS
+898 RDTVEIIDFKS

-919 EQLKQYQHQ
+919 ERLKQYQSQ

-959 YVSFAKD
+959 YVTFNKD
-966 DRAIGKTVTQFD
+966 NRAIGKTIARFD
-978 NIVSRIERHDYQMAA
+978 DIVSRIERQDYGIAA
-993 RPTKLCPNCDMRAY
+993 RPTKLCQNCDMRAY
-1007 CDNKNWKFRKVEK
+1007 CDNKNWKFRKTGT

>member
-1 VHCLSTRHQQKA
+1 
-13 LGIQALQR
+13 
-21 VVLPAQQT
+21 
-29 CQVDCQ
+29 
-35 PFPEGNIGLRA
+35 
-46 SGMTASVSTLQSKAN
+46 MTSSAAALQSKAN
-61 TQQLEAILATDGP
+61 PQQLEAILATDGP

-94 HLITHKGVSPESL
+94 YLITQKGVAPESL

-125 NRLAELGICYNLNEM
+125 NRLTDLGIKFNLNEM
-140 YLGTFHSICLRF
+140 YLGTFHSICLRL
-152 LEDYREYTRLK
+152 LEDFREFTRLK

-179 QHIKDFRELPDTQ
+179 QHIKDFRELPDAQ
-192 FVLGDDQ
+192 LVMGDDQ
-199 SGRWA
+199 TGRWA

-215 VREEAIDVTT
+215 VSEEALDAT
-225 MAAAPELEIRT
+225 T
-236 LAACFAKYQELLHE
+236 LAAASEPEIRALATCFAKYQELLHE
-250 NNSLDFSGIQYET
+250 HNSLDFSGIQYEA
-263 LQLLENHL
+263 LQLLEQRPE
-271 DVLAQLR
+271 VLAQLR
-278 EKLTYMMVDE
+278 ERLTHLMVDE

-294 IQERILQLLAG
+294 IQERILLLLAG
-305 ERRNLC
+305 EKKNLC

-325 ATIRNILEFPTLFPD
+325 ATIRNILEFPALFDD
-340 GKCKQVKLTVNYRSH
+340 GQCKQVKLTVNYRSH
-355 PDIIRFYNDW
+355 PDIIRFYNEW
-365 MLEQNWEIGNRLFR
+365 MKEQVWDDGTRVFR
-379 FAKKI
+379 FAKQI
-384 LPREDNFPDMPTVLR
+384 LPREDNFPDVPTAVR

-405 KGNTDIWYSE
+405 KGDTTNWHAE
-415 VLTFLNGLK
+415 VLAFLNGLK
-424 YSGKLADWNQVAF
+424 ASGQLTDWNQVAF

-442 KNNKVVALAR
+442 KNDKVVALAR
-452 FLESSGVPVFSPRS
+452 FLEAQGVPVFSPRS
-466 NLFFERE
+466 NMFFERE

-488 FPQLRAWAEG
+488 FPKVRAWAEG
-498 VSLPI
+498 VTLPI
-503 WNYYDHQCFKPFT
+503 WGYYDQLCFKPFA
-516 DELRKT
+516 DELRKP
-522 ENQRLLDWARPL
+522 ENKSLLDWARPL
-534 AKRHAVLAQNTDYA
+534 AKRHIVLTQNTDYA
-548 FSGLFYQLL
+548 FSGLFYQLI

-583 ATFSKLL
+583 GTFSKLL

-600 VLNPDYL
+600 VLNPQYL
-607 EKNLR
+607 EKNIR
-612 DLFNQFLRFLS
+612 DLFNQFLRFLQD
-623 EGGIGEYEDES
+623 GGIGEYEDEA

-667 RKQYGNLDVLLEDG
+667 RKQYSALDVLLEDG
-681 GYLSKVRFEPLE
+681 GYLSKERFEPLD

-699 FRRLFYTAF
+699 FWRLFYTAF

-720 ENHGRGKSP
+720 EKQGRGKSP
-729 SKYFEHLFYKLPSW
+729 SKYFERLFYELPSW
-743 RDVDFS
+743 RDVDLS
-749 ALNFDAVKEINL
+749 ALTFEAVKQINL

-774 ENCAEQYRFFKELE
+774 ENCAEQYRFFKDLE
-788 FNPIRAGAQL
+788 FAPIRESPML

-812 AVLRGEEATIS
+812 TVLRGEEGTITFDA
-823 IDQIQSWLTVNY
+823 IKSWFSTNY
-835 QYLSKR
+835 AMLSKK
-841 ERQYLAPQTLKA
+841 ERVYLAPSSQQAALL
-853 VENHVLGYYQREN
+853 HVLRYYEREN

-919 EQLKQYQHQ
+919 DRLRQYQSQ

-959 YVSFAKD
+959 YVSFNKD
-966 DRAIGKTVTQFD
+966 DRAIGKTIARFD
-978 NIVSRIERHDYQMAA
+978 DIVARIERQDYQIAA
-993 RPTKLCPNCDMRAY
+993 RPAKLCLSCDMRAY
-1007 CDNKNWKFRKVEK
+1007 CDNKNWKFRKNR